1 MPSDGDHEVEPWDNV
16 SRVLD
21 DFVEVGTVL
30 STRHMRLLDI
40 RRQMSQCIKHS
51 HVCRPLAYTY
61 SHSK

>member
-30 STRHMRLLDI
+30 ST
-40 RRQMSQCIKHS
+40 
-51 HVCRPLAYTY
+51 
-61 SHSK
+61 